1 MIKSIR
7 KVLKK
12 RKAKV
17 FFFFLGCSAAIWFIN
32 SLNQEY
38 VGTSDFDLQY
48 VNFPDGYL
56 FKEATKREMEVKLRA
71 GGFTFLGFNFKR
83 KKVKI
88 DVSEAEMIG
97 DRFFVPEKM
106 YRSQIIKQLSSS
118 MTLLEIEQDTL
129 FLDLLAVSTKKV
141 PVRPTTDIDVA
152 QNHLLEGKIRVA
164 PDSITLTGPEKEID
178 TIRGVRTQKITL
190 SALRSDFSEE
200 AKLMKSPK
208 LKNTS
213 YSVNA
218 VIISGKVFRFS
229 EKTLK
234 LPITVVN
241 LPDGLEIK
249 TFPDEVSVLC
259 KAKPGRLR
267 TLKAS
272 DFQVVGDYET
282 TKGGTSEKLAIALTK
297 WPKDL
302 QSARLEPNE
311 VEYIV
316 KKQ

>member
-7 KVLKK
+7 RVLKK

-38 VGTSDFDLQY
+38 VGTSDFDLEY
-48 VNFPDGYL
+48 VNFPDGFL
-56 FKEATKREMEVKLRA
+56 FKGATKREMEVKLRA

-88 DVSEAEMIG
+88 DVSEAETMG
-97 DRFFVPEKM
+97 DRFFVPEKR
-106 YRSQIIKQLSSS
+106 YRGQIIKQLSGS
-118 MTLLEIEQDTL
+118 MTLLEIEEDTL
-129 FLDLLAVSTKKV
+129 FLDLLAVSIKKV
-141 PVRPTTDIDVA
+141 PVRPTAVITMA
-152 QNHLLEGKIRVA
+152 QNYLLEGEIQVA

-178 TIRGVRTQKITL
+178 TIEEVRTQKITL
-190 SALRSDFSEE
+190 SDLTSDFSEE
-200 AKLMKSPK
+200 AKLFKSPN

-213 YSVNA
+213 YSESTA
-218 VIISGKVFRFS
+218 IISGKVFRFS

-234 LPITVVN
+234 LPIRVVN
-241 LPDGLEIK
+241 LPDGIEIK
-249 TFPDEVSVLC
+249 TFPDEMSVLC
-259 KAKPGRLR
+259 KAKAERLR
-267 TLKAS
+267 TLKVS
-272 DFQVVGDYET
+272 DFQVEGDYQT
-282 TKGGTSEKLAIALTK
+282 TEGGTSENLTIELK
-297 WPKDL
+297 KKPKGL
-302 QSARLEPNE
+302 HSARLADTE